1 MTKLGLVVAAIC
13 LASSPAWAGQ
23 GKDNIAGV
31 ARADFDLETLTI
43 PCVKVENLDDD
54 LDGKYYDVELERRGK
69 SFNFELKLA
78 KPEDSAYCEKVNNFS
93 KFEDDDF
100 DDEDS
105 SDDDAST
112 SSDTSKIFVSCE
124 RETDR
129 SEVSVN
135 AKNLVPGNY
144 SAMITSGA
152 NTATSFSMPSD
163 DDEVEFDFDSDPDDI
178 MEGDNEIGP
187 DFIQQGT
194 VSAEIFDADSETVVS
209 VDAVTCEIDDDSSD
223 DDSSDDDS
231 SDDDSSDDDSSDDD
245 SSAPSASKDR
255 GRPF

>member
-13 LASSPAWAGQ
+13 LASNPAWAGQ

-31 ARADFDLETLTI
+31 ARADFDLGELTV

-54 LDGKYYDVELERRGK
+54 LDGEYFDVILERRGQ

-78 KPEDSAYCEKVNNFS
+78 EPEDTAYCEKLDNFS

-105 SDDDAST
+105 ADDDSSA
-112 SSDTSKIFVSCE
+112 SSDSPKIFVSCE

-129 SEVSVN
+129 SEVSIN
-135 AKNLVPGNY
+135 AKNLVPGTY

-178 MEGDNEIGP
+178 MEGDNEIAP

-209 VDAVTCEIDDDSSD
+209 VDAVMCEIDDDASD
-223 DDSSDDDS
+223 DDASDEDASDEDASDEDASDDGA
-231 SDDDSSDDDSSDDD
+231 
-245 SSAPSASKDR
+245 SAPSASKGR